1 MIIDETYPATLA
13 ESRKADFLFL
23 VQTGFEELT
32 RGNVV
37 PTRDAQESLL
47 RGADFTGEIGWSI
60 VGEGFTVLTVQRRS

>member
-23 VQTGFEELT
+23 VQTGYEELT
-32 RGNVV
+32 RGNDV

-47 RGADFTGEIGWSI
+47 RGADFTGEIGW
-60 VGEGFTVLTVQRRS
+60 